1 MKLWIKFLI
10 GALIGIGCAFILPLG
25 NAGVENGMRFAAEI
39 AVRFGRYMAA
49 PVVFFFCKNA
59 IKKKTGK
66 PNFLQKNKRKISV
79 LRV

>member
-49 PVVFFFCKNA
+49 PVVFFTAVTAFNKLRETRFLL
-59 IKKKTGK
+59 KTS
-66 PNFLQKNKRKISV
+66 L
-79 LRV
+79 